1 MSNDI
6 DILDIDAKIRLNF
19 KDEESKLIVYKE
31 RLCDIRISL
40 ELKNIRQRV
49 INTLLETERSLSEH
63 INDIENNINFN
74 FYVTEVSFL
83 LEKYREILIRP
94 IKMTVMGKAVKNNK
108 EKSKIVS
115 EYMEIAKK
123 YVEIEIISKVKS
135 SDKLVDKDFDKI
147 VCDNC
152 GNKKDFDAVDSN
164 VYICSHCSAQQVILK
179 NISSYRDID
188 RVNISSKYLYDR
200 KIHFRDSINQ
210 YQGKQNSTIET
221 QVYENLEKQFDLHH
235 LLIGDKNTNKKE
247 RFKNITKEH
256 INMFLKELDYTKHYE
271 NVNLI
276 HYNMTGVKPDDI
288 GYLED
293 KLMDDFDTLI
303 ALYDKIFKNI
313 NRKNF
318 INTQYILHQ
327 LLIRHKHPCKKDD
340 FTILKTIDRKTFHDE
355 IFQRLASELGWNFTA
370 SF

>member
-1 MSNDI
+1 MSSNDI
-6 DILDIDAKIRLNF
+6 DILDIDIKIRLNF
-19 KDEESKLIVYKE
+19 KEEKAKLTIYKS
-31 RLCDIRISL
+31 RLNDIRASL

-49 INTLLETERSLSEH
+49 INTLSETEKYLSEH
-63 INDIENNINFN
+63 IDNIENDISFN

-83 LEKYREILIRP
+83 LEKYKEILNRP
-94 IKMTVMGKAVKNNK
+94 IKMTFMGKAVKNNK
-108 EKSKIVS
+108 EKIQIIN
-115 EYMEIAKK
+115 EYLDIARK
-123 YVEIEIISKVKS
+123 YVEIEILKPPAN
-135 SDKLVDKDFDKI
+135 DKEIDKI
-147 VCDNC
+147 ICNNC

-221 QVYENLEKQFDLHH
+221 RVYEELEKQFELHH
-235 LLIGDKNTNKKE
+235 LLVGDKTTNKKI

-293 KLMDDFDTLI
+293 KLMDDFDVII

-318 INTQYILHQ
+318 INTQYILRQ
-327 LLIRHKHPCKKDD
+327 LLIRHKHPCKNDD